1 MKYLQYTKDT
11 LTKNVK
17 LLNQYGGDWS
27 IRFDDNDNIF
37 IDKYDD
43 KVVIIEPGRKMFFNS
58 YDYLYKDEIDLL
70 FRALQIF
77 TWDIMENYEVE
88 EEWKGGYMDID
99 QGYVLVAFKKVGDD
113 IKEIPLESYYS
124 FEGAYKAREVLNEII
139 SDDVTIFISS
149 RRY

>member
-1 MKYLQYTKDT
+1 
-11 LTKNVK
+11 
-17 LLNQYGGDWS
+17 
-27 IRFDDNDNIF
+27 
-37 IDKYDD
+37 
-43 KVVIIEPGRKMFFNS
+43 
-58 YDYLYKDEIDLL
+58 
-70 FRALQIF
+70 
-77 TWDIMENYEVE
+77 
-88 EEWKGGYMDID
+88 MDID

>member
-58 YDYLYKDEIDLL
+58 YDCLYKDEIDLL

-88 EEWKGGYMDID
+88 EE
-99 QGYVLVAFKKVGDD
+99 
-113 IKEIPLESYYS
+113 
-124 FEGAYKAREVLNEII
+124 
-139 SDDVTIFISS
+139 
-149 RRY
+149 